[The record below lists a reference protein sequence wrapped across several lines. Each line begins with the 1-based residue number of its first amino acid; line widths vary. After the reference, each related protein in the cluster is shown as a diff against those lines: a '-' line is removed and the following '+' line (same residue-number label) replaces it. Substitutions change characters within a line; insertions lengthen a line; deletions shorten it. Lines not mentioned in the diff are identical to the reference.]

1 MLIILYNTQVLL
13 TQKNHV
19 LWEAIN
25 MSEVLAPKTCS
36 IERLVTVEND
46 VKLVLSGVKQV
57 TRRNG
62 RYADPGEIMELRG
75 QSFEVYKVYQQA
87 IGEMTDADA
96 KAEGYTDIETYKQY
110 ILSMHKGMPWIPHAK
125 VWVHEFRPVNL

>member
-1 MLIILYNTQVLL
+1 
-13 TQKNHV
+13 
-19 LWEAIN
+19 

-46 VKLVLSGVKQV
+46 VKLVLSGNKQV